1 MKQKKIGTDLYVFD
15 TSAYQITKDLDAENI
30 YIQQELIPGYLAV
43 NSSTGVQNKIK
54 PYNYK
59 LNIIQKPLWGDYI
72 YADDPKAELNVVF
85 KAKTDNHVL
94 DNPWLFD
101 STLDYETAEAQ
112 FYAEDPS
119 IGPMIDGTVYSITAG
134 SDVIDLEEGS
144 GAQAV
149 KVKKLGNATVKYEW
163 EEGETFAAGS
173 ATQNIKV
180 VPVFG
185 KWDYEGATITAKYLP
200 GETVN
205 ITDHQM
211 FKIAYLTDAAYSED
225 VVMTFGDNTVL
236 EAGLA
241 SGSELTLDVLKTGQT
256 TLTISSLSFPQDY
269 TWNINATYTG

>member
-15 TSAYQITKDLDAENI
+15 TSAYQLTKDLDAENI
-30 YIQQELIPGYLAV
+30 YIQQELIPGYEKL
-43 NSSTGVQNKIK
+43 NSSSVNAKIK
-54 PYNYK
+54 PINYK
-59 LNIIQKPLWGDYI
+59 LFVAQKPVWSDYI

-85 KAKTDNHVL
+85 KSADEGHSTL

-101 STLDYETAEAQ
+101 STLDYETAQAQ
-112 FYAEDPS
+112 FFAEDPS
-119 IGPMIDGTVYSITAG
+119 IGPMVDGTVYSVTAG

-149 KVKKLGNATVKYEW
+149 KVKKLGDATVKYEW
-163 EEGETFAAGS
+163 EEGETYAAGS

-185 KWDYEGATITAKYLP
+185 KWDGETITAKYLP
-200 GETVN
+200 GETIN
-205 ITDHQM
+205 ITDYQM
-211 FKIAYLTDAAYSED
+211 FKISYLTDAADSED

-236 EAGLA
+236 KAGDA
-241 SGSELTLDVLKTGQT
+241 SGSELNLDVLKTGQT